1 MRRSPV
7 IRWLLEPV
15 WTAEPMP
22 PEEWPCPACGRSV
35 SRDNPA
41 QKGVWF
47 APVEVEL
54 RARCARQHGAHD
66 RHGTPLP
73 TPSDEADVAST
84 VPVVRLAAGG
94 FVALVPPAGVR
105 FDPDHDGGWLAYRL
119 DRLDPSDLLGEGVA
133 PRGRLVGRVV
143 IRDTEVGDDGVA
155 ATVLER
161 LGVSPAA

>member
-1 MRRSPV
+1 MR
-7 IRWLLEPV
+7 EPL
-15 WTAEPMP
+15 WTAAPKP
-22 PEEWPCPACGRSV
+22 PEEWPCPACGRTV

-54 RARCARQHGAHD
+54 LARCARQHRAHD
-66 RHGTPLP
+66 RDGTPLP
-73 TPSDEADVAST
+73 TPSAEVDVAST
-84 VPVVRLAAGG
+84 VPVVRLATGG

-119 DRLDPSDLLGEGVA
+119 DRLDPSDLLGDVA
-133 PRGRLVGRVV
+133 PRGPLLGRVA
-143 IRDTEVGDDGVA
+143 IHESGIGDDGVA
-155 ATVLER
+155 AALIER